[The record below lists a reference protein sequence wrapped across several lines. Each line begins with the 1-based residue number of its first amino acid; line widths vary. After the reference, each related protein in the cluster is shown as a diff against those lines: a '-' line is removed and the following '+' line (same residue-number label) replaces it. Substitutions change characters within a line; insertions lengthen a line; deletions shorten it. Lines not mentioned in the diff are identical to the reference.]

1 MLNFSCF
8 FPKFRK
14 FCQKFAEFSPNL
26 TKIFRDFSK
35 MQEQQEKIPNGQ
47 RGADSAGPTARG
59 RQRRAGPVWPI
70 SARSSARP
78 LARPLSATCPSS
90 FLRPPR
96 PRKRRRL
103 RLHSS
108 PFSLETS
115 TALHFP
121 MSSLLKTQV
130 LRGPFKSERR

>member
-1 MLNFSCF
+1 MRGKAPGPTPENWPGEAHKQPQLATQYYSLISKFSLKIAEMFADF

-14 FCQKFAEFSPNL
+14 FCQNFAEFSANL
-26 TKIFRDFSK
+26 TKKFRDFSK

-78 LARPLSATCPSS
+78 
-90 FLRPPR
+90 
-96 PRKRRRL
+96 
-103 RLHSS
+103 
-108 PFSLETS
+108 
-115 TALHFP
+115 
-121 MSSLLKTQV
+121 
-130 LRGPFKSERR
+130 